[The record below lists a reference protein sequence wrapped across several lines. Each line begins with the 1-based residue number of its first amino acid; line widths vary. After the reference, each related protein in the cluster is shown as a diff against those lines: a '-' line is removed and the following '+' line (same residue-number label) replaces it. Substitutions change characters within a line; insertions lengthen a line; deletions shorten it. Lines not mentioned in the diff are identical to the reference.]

1 MEKAKALT
9 AVFMGLIAIAI
20 VVYDVIIITAGDML
34 FGEKGAGKE
43 ASISNVLNEFFWSP
57 DVHPLIVCA
66 FGFIVGGLAVH
77 FLEWRPINCEK
88 GE

>member
-1 MEKAKALT
+1 MKDFKFLT

-20 VVYDVIIITAGDML
+20 VVYDVIIITAG
-34 FGEKGAGKE
+34 GEE

-57 DVHPLIVCA
+57 DVHPLITCA

-77 FLEWRPINCEK
+77 FLEWKPINYK
-88 GE
+88 K